1 MIDSKYILIALVL
14 VILALLV
21 GIGVALFSP
30 SEVTYES
37 LNISGSA
44 TIDVPKTDDATWIV
58 NENGIKTYQCPSK
71 KVFMNTYNSAEDY
84 SSSSDEEF
92 GNYLDMWVDSAID
105 VENYTGYEIKEST
118 INDTHYYIAY
128 IGNETTHDNII
139 IGSEDLEILKHMLD
153 GLVFVAPAVVE
164 DNESND
170 TEDTYVEDTTDDD
183 SSYYDDYSSSS
194 DQSSYSS
201 SSDSSS
207 SSSSKS
213 TDSSSSSS
221 QSSSNTHKTT
231 DSSSSSSKSSSSSS
245 SSSSSKTPSNS
256 GSSNSESSKQEV
268 DFGEG

>member
-1 MIDSKYILIALVL
+1 MIDSKYILIALIL
-14 VILALLV
+14 VILALV
-21 GIGVALFSP
+21 IGIGAALFSQ
-30 SEVTYES
+30 SEVTYET
-37 LNISGSA
+37 LNISSTA
-44 TIDVPKTDDATWIV
+44 AIDVPKTDDASWIV

-92 GNYLDMWVDSAID
+92 ANYLDMWVNSANE

-153 GLVFVAPAVVE
+153 SLVFAAPAVVE
-164 DNESND
+164 DNEHSD
-170 TEDTYVEDTTDDD
+170 TEDTYVEDTVDDD
-183 SSYYDDYSSSS
+183 SGYYDDYSSSS
-194 DQSSYSS
+194 SQSSYSS

-207 SSSSKS
+207 SDSSQSS
-213 TDSSSSSS
+213 DSSSSSS
-221 QSSSNTHKTT
+221 QSSSDTHKTA

-245 SSSSSKTPSNS
+245 SSGSSKTPSNS
-256 GSSNSESSKQEV
+256 GSASSEGETQHV
-268 DFGEG
+268 DFK